1 MKNYLKIVAGIM
13 ALISVSTILQAAASA
28 SISNDEGLQIRS
40 QTQEMTSEIDRLNKN
55 AVNSVWQS
63 QRITVEMLSPSTS
76 EAFLEQVRIKRF

>member
-1 MKNYLKIVAGIM
+1 MKNTLKIVAGIM

-55 AVNSVWQS
+55 AVNSVRQS

>member
-55 AVNSVWQS
+55 AVNSVRQS

>member
-55 AVNSVWQS
+55 AVNSVRQS
-63 QRITVEMLSPSTS
+63 QRIAVEMLSPSTPGG
-76 EAFLEQVRIKRF
+76 FLEQVRIKRF

>member
-1 MKNYLKIVAGIM
+1 MKNTLKTVAGIM
-13 ALISVSTILQAAASA
+13 VLISVSTILQAAASA

-55 AVNSVWQS
+55 AVNSVRQS
-63 QRITVEMLSPSTS
+63 QRITVEMLSFSTA